1 MASSLLSRRTALLVG
16 ISKLNTFLPA
26 VLQQIANY
34 NPKPLRLNLKDPY
47 IPDKESEKTP
57 EWQKTDKYERKL
69 FGRYGRASGV
79 DPTRLWPSHARL
91 EELMA
96 EEREWHPPMEVMLQN
111 IAAREKER
119 TERRMEREKIIA
131 ANMAKMPKMISD
143 WKKQKRE
150 AKQKQKEEKAKRDR
164 LLAEARERFGYA
176 LDPRSTKFKE
186 MVAEIEK
193 EEKKKRKLLKRSK
206 REEEQGLPTP
216 AAESSQ

>member
-1 MASSLLSRRTALLVG
+1 MASSLLSRRTTLLVG
-16 ISKLNTFLPA
+16 ISKLNSFLPA
-26 VLQQIANY
+26 VVQQIANY
-34 NPKPLRLNLKDPY
+34 NPRPLWLNLKDPF

-57 EWQKTDKYERKL
+57 EWQKSDKYERKL

-91 EELMA
+91 EELVA

-131 ANMAKMPKMISD
+131 ANMAKMPKMIAD

-150 AKQKQKEEKAKRDR
+150 DKQKQKEEKVKRDR